1 VVVLGILRKL
11 LNQPSSYQLF
21 KDSEL
26 CSPEKERLKSV
37 SEQSLPVPQRV
48 ISAQLTEL
56 CP

>member
-26 CSPEKERLKSV
+26 CSPEKERLKSF
-37 SEQSLPVPQRV
+37 SEQSLPVPQWV
-48 ISAQLTEL
+48 ISAQ
-56 CP
+56 